1 MEMDDNEATIQL
13 NIAMCYN
20 HFQQQRSD
28 LVAAGEDRRTEKES
42 LEGEGEGKATTPDE
56 LYLNEYPEIVKTSS
70 SPKMDTNP
78 IPESS
83 EIALTPSNPSTDSQ
97 TLQESAVSLA
107 STTNTDICV
116 LETHY
121 GEDERHHEYLD
132 SDLEQHN
139 NNNYMDD
146 AKDRKK
152 L

>member
-1 MEMDDNEATIQL
+1 MEDSERTVPL

-20 HFQQQRSD
+20 HFQHQSPVLVVAGDGRSQKDALEAGGGGQAAAQAEELLLQASGSARACSLPQKNAHDD
-28 LVAAGEDRRTEKES
+28 LESTEKE
-42 LEGEGEGKATTPDE
+42 T
-56 LYLNEYPEIVKTSS
+56 
-70 SPKMDTNP
+70 
-78 IPESS
+78 
-83 EIALTPSNPSTDSQ
+83 ALTPSNPSTGSQ
-97 TLQESAVSLA
+97 TLQESGVSLA

-121 GEDERHHEYLD
+121 GRDERHHEYLD

-139 NNNYMDD
+139 NNYMDD